1 MATLP
6 KFKIPRPDDGSSGND
21 GKATKEAAAYALGLD
36 ISKKETDNQL
46 RKLERADHIDWHVH
60 YVLVLIIWSAG
71 LMLFLM
77 GIAFVINF
85 IGPEWM
91 RFLDHDRFIE
101 LKNFLFTG
109 ATGAGLAALAR
120 SKLGVNGDKRP

>member
-1 MATLP
+1 MATTP
-6 KFKIPRPDDGSSGND
+6 KFNIPRPDDGSSGDD

-36 ISKKETDNQL
+36 LSNKQTDNQL
-46 RKLERADHIDWHVH
+46 RKLERADRIDWHVH

-71 LMLFLM
+71 VMLFLM
-77 GIAFVINF
+77 ALAFVINF
-85 IGPEWM
+85 IGPDSW

-109 ATGAGLAALAR
+109 ATGAGLATLAR
-120 SKLGVNGDKRP
+120 TKLGMNGDNQS